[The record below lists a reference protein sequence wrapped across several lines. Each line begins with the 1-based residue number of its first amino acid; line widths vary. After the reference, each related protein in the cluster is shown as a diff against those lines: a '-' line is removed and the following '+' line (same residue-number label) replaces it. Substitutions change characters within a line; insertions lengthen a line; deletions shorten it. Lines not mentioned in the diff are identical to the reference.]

1 MKKQTKKI
9 RKTQEGEKR
18 KKKRRKKKRR
28 RKKKKKQKKQQKQKE
43 LFRLSRGRKHRN
55 NECMTCNSSVTLQR
69 LTGHEVRDRPF
80 G

>member
-18 KKKRRKKKRR
+18 RKQRRKKK
-28 RKKKKKQKKQQKQKE
+28 KKQQKQKE
-43 LFRLSRGRKHRN
+43 LFRLGRSRKHHN
-55 NECMTCNSSVTLQR
+55 NEYMTCNSSPTLR